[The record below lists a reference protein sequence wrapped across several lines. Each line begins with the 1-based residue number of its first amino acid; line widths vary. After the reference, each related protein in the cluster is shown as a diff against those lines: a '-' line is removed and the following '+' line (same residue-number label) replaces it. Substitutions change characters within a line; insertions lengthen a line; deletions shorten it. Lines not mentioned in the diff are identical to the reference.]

1 MRQSFSGQRGW
12 TIWGL
17 IGVMA
22 LIGFFSLLFLTLFPP
37 YLDNAKIERA
47 LEVVAEEPAI
57 TTATRREII
66 DRLDRI
72 LYVDYASDVVD
83 LKQDLTIEKRG
94 DRRILRIQY
103 EVEVP
108 LVYNI
113 SALLYFDNHVE
124 IPAGG

>member
-1 MRQSFSGQRGW
+1 MQPLTRQRGW
-12 TIWGL
+12 TLWGL
-17 IGVMA
+17 IGIMV
-22 LIGFFSLLFLTLFPP
+22 LIGLFALLFLKLFPP
-37 YLDNAKIERA
+37 YLDNAKIKRA
-47 LEVVAEEPAI
+47 LEVVAAEPTTA
-57 TTATRREII
+57 TATRREII

-83 LKQDLTIEKRG
+83 LKQDLTIEKRAN
-94 DRRILRIQY
+94 RRVLRIRY

-124 IPAGG
+124 IPTGG